1 MLQTT
6 DSLFPTG
13 AYAHSFGLEG
23 AVQDGLVSTPESF
36 EHFLTH
42 IVIPS
47 LTHQELPAVFHAYQ
61 AVLDQNLEKLQE
73 LDELYAALKMSRE
86 VRTASQKI
94 GTQRLALLSDLLPDP
109 LWNQLEQ
116 LKKSKGFQAHE
127 PIILGAQGAI
137 SQSDVVSSLMAAFYL
152 GLSSQV
158 NAVFKLIRIGQR
170 QCQSILSN
178 CLAQAEEATKI
189 AQTIS
194 PEDIGWFT
202 PSLEIVNARHE
213 TAYTRIF
220 IS

>member
-23 AVQDGLVSTPESF
+23 AVQDGLVSTAESF
-36 EHFLTH
+36 EDFLTD
-42 IVIPS
+42 IVIPT
-47 LTHQELPAVFHAYQ
+47 LTHQDLPAVFHAYQ
-61 AVLDQNLEKLQE
+61 AVMDQNLEKLEE
-73 LDELYAALKMSRE
+73 LDELYGALKMSRE
-86 VRTASQKI
+86 VRTASKKI
-94 GTQRLALLSDLLPDP
+94 GSQRLTLLSQLLPDP

-116 LKKSKGFQAHE
+116 LKNNNGFQAHE
-127 PIILGAQGAI
+127 VIILGAQGAI
-137 SQSDVVSSLMAAFYL
+137 SQSDVSSALMAAFYL
-152 GLSSQV
+152 GLASQV
-158 NAVFKLIRIGQR
+158 NAVFKLIRIGQM
-170 QCQSILSN
+170 QCQAILSK
-178 CLAQAEEATKI
+178 CLAQSEEATNV

-194 PEDIGWFT
+194 KEDMGWFT